1 METKNTYSIVL
12 IDHESND
19 LYIAEVVTRW
29 DLERIVKENDK
40 LNEEQRNDDRE
51 RDDYYE
57 ELSIRTWLNIY
68 RADFLYI

>member
-1 METKNTYSIVL
+1 MDKNTYSIVL

-19 LYIAEVVTRW
+19 PYIAEVVTRW
-29 DLERIVKENDK
+29 DLERIVKESDK

>member
-1 METKNTYSIVL
+1 MNENTYSIVL

-19 LYIAEVVTRW
+19 LYIAEVITNW
-29 DLERIVKENDK
+29 DLKRIVEENEK

-57 ELSIRTWLNIY
+57 ELWIRTWLNIY
-68 RADFLYI
+68 KADFLYI